1 MVDVGSV
8 RRVPFP
14 QLGTAA
20 LARVAAVPC
29 SLWAGAGN
37 PLLFARLAAHADA
50 AVRQS
55 GRARRLAEKV
65 GEVVPDA
72 RLSDPERH
80 ALLALRR
87 RLHSGAA
94 PRPEEC
100 RLLDR
105 LTAAPARLAR
115 EATALVRAARQAD
128 AVQADI
134 ERALLDERQRIG
146 ALSWALLDQSPVL
159 RTFVDAATPGLT
171 REVAAYLARGET
183 WTGKRLRKRSGYLW
197 RAVARAA
204 VKTTPRG
211 WACHVALV
219 PVGGVNGW
227 AGTRLLPPGA
237 VVGALAATT
246 AENVHGVR
254 ARLTAA
260 DPWDTEA
267 PIAYAPAAL
276 HVTDPDGRLRCY
288 GVDPDDLGR
297 MRQVAVRRT
306 APLDAV
312 LALLADGPRPLA
324 EVERALVGSAGPGGS
339 AALRA
344 FLSHLVR
351 LGVLQPCGTPRHH
364 ASAWVPP
371 VHVTGPEALPQP
383 RPAPSSRTH
392 PAPEARPGA
401 RSRADDEGWFVDSYR
416 AVDATVPDA
425 GVARVERALAV
436 AARVVALRQADQLA
450 RPAPAPPPGTRVL
463 DDHPRPL
470 SALLAQ
476 LLSVQGPE
484 TAAPHPSRYAGW
496 HPAHVTGSGYDRLLT
511 HIGRHRGDETIDLDH
526 ALLDS
531 MGAPSTAEALPA
543 WPLDCLLRPLVG
555 ATGPVAVLETAS
567 AAGVLDARF
576 ADGLKALHGR
586 YGPVE
591 SYRSFLA
598 AVERRAG
605 VRFVE
610 LLVPPVG
617 ERAANAVRR
626 PVTTRWWTGDPHHA
640 AYCTPGGPPQ
650 RYLPLDRITLRRAP
664 AGAAPGTR
672 AVAEA
677 DGERIVPVYHAT
689 RAPMPPYNLLVG
701 LLLRASHPAAN
712 TVIRL
717 DCPATAFDRTPDEV
731 TRTPR
736 LTVGGELVVA
746 PATWRVPRALLW
758 SPRVGDFAKARALAA
773 LRHSARLP
781 RFVFV
786 RPAQDSKP
794 MPVDLEALPTLTL
807 IERMC
812 ASRPGEE
819 LLLEE
824 MLPGPDQLTLRDPT
838 HQGAAV
844 AGQLLLRV
852 SRTRDPVALA
862 ALAAAALTQGVPAPS
877 SARGTA
883 AGTVTAHPP
892 ERREV
897 PCPPTN

>member
-1 MVDVGSV
+1 M
-8 RRVPFP
+8 
-14 QLGTAA
+14 
-20 LARVAAVPC
+20 ARVAAIPC
-29 SLWAGAGN
+29 SLWTGAGN

-50 AVRQS
+50 AVRQT

-65 GEVVPDA
+65 GDVVPDP
-72 RLSDPERH
+72 RLSDAERH

-87 RLHSGAA
+87 RLHSGAV

-105 LTAAPARLAR
+105 LAAAPTRLAR
-115 EATALVRAARQAD
+115 EATALVRAAQQSD
-128 AVQADI
+128 VVQADI
-134 ERALLDERQRIG
+134 ERALVAERQRIG

-171 REVAAYLARGET
+171 QEVTAYLARGET

-227 AGTRLLPPGA
+227 AGARLLPPGA

-254 ARLTAA
+254 ARLAAA
-260 DPWDTEA
+260 DPWDVEA

-306 APLDAV
+306 PPLDAV

-324 EVERALVGSAGPGGS
+324 ELERALTGRDGSP
-339 AALRA
+339 ALRA
-344 FLSHLVR
+344 FLSHLVH

-383 RPAPSSRTH
+383 RPAPSSR
-392 PAPEARPGA
+392 PRSEAGPRL
-401 RSRADDEGWFVDSYR
+401 RADGEGWFVDSYR

-436 AARVVALRQADQLA
+436 AARVVALRQADQLTVPA
-450 RPAPAPPPGTRVL
+450 APAPGTQAL
-463 DDHPRPL
+463 DEHPRPL
-470 SALLAQ
+470 STLLAH
-476 LLSVQGPE
+476 LLSEQAPVP
-484 TAAPHPSRYAGW
+484 TAAHPSRYTGW
-496 HPAHVTGSGYDRLLT
+496 HPAHVPGSGYDRLLT
-511 HIGRHRGDETIDLDH
+511 HIGRHRDDEMIDLDH
-526 ALLDS
+526 ALLDAV
-531 MGAPSTAEALPA
+531 GAPSTAEALPA

-555 ATGPVAVLETAS
+555 PAGPVAVLETAS

-591 SYRSFLA
+591 SYRTFLA

-610 LLVPPVG
+610 LLVPPIG

-664 AGAAPGTR
+664 VGAAPGTR

-701 LLLRASHPAAN
+701 LLLRASHPAAG

-717 DCPATAFDRTPDEV
+717 DCPAAAFDRPPDEIA
-731 TRTPR
+731 RMPR
-736 LTVGGELVVA
+736 LTVGGDLVVA

-773 LRHSARLP
+773 LRYSARLP

-794 MPVDLEALPTLTL
+794 MPVDLEALPSLTL
-807 IERMC
+807 IDRMC
-812 ASRPGEE
+812 ASRPGDE
-819 LLLEE
+819 LLFEE

-838 HQGAAV
+838 HHGAAV
-844 AGQLLLRV
+844 AGQLLLRI

-883 AGTVTAHPP
+883 AGTVSTHPH